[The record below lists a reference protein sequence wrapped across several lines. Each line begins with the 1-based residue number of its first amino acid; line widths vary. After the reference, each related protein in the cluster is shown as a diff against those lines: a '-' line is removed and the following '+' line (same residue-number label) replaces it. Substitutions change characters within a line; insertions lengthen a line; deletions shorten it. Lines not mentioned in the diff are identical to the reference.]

1 MAENKRFDLI
11 ELLEGKPCL
20 WDILSNKYTKR
31 EVKERAYAELAK
43 HFDSSSAIVK
53 VTINALRARTGW
65 EMAKELKTKS
75 GQTTDEKYVSKW
87 MFYEQLK
94 FLRAVTATTK
104 SRDSISTQKKNDLDA
119 CFTSGKWTSSENKYS
134 KNYHCQE
141 KIKAVNK
148 MCRIHGTRFVFQ
160 TTYSL
165 CTTSREKTG
174 QA

>member
-104 SRDSISTQKKNDLDA
+104 SRDSISTQKKKR
-119 CFTSGKWTSSENKYS
+119 SGCLFHFWKMNLLWKQVLEKLPLPRENKS
-134 KNYHCQE
+134 C
-141 KIKAVNK
+141 
-148 MCRIHGTRFVFQ
+148 
-160 TTYSL
+160 
-165 CTTSREKTG
+165 
-174 QA
+174 